1 MKKKRF
7 MGMSPI
13 FVKDSGELKKFYTT
27 APNEGKSIAALRR
40 KMNRERKCVP
50 EAFIPGMEV
59 TEIIGEKR
67 GDYG

>member
-27 APNEGKSIAALRR
+27 APNEGKGFKALQR
-40 KMNRERKCVP
+40 KMNKERECVP
-50 EAFIPGMEV
+50 EALVPGMEV
-59 TEIIGEKR
+59 KEVFSDR
-67 GDYG
+67 